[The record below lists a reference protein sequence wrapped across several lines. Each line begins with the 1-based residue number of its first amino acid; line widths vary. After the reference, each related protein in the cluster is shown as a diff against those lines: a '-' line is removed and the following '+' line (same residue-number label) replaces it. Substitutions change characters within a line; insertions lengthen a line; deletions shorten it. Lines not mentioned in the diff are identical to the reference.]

1 MSKVLKIIIGLLI
14 AFAIFV
20 LMFKSLGVIMK
31 TLKYSFINGNEIV
44 YKGNVIATFS
54 DDCMISTTEEYK
66 EIKLICPKTGFNKT
80 WINGKIQE

>member
-1 MSKVLKIIIGLLI
+1 MNKVFKIITGLLI

-20 LMFKSLGVIMK
+20 LMFKSLGFIMK

-44 YKGNVIATFS
+44 YKGNVIATIT